1 MKRIKRSW
9 WKDNNIPNLIGRKQ
23 IDWSIFEYGTHIPME
38 FHEDFAKANL
48 NIEIPLG
55 QSHKIILIHEG
66 TQFECN
72 LSRINQKKQNREAL
86 QIRYDT
92 HKELKDYM
100 ISKFNATY
108 NYLSHKRSIAE
119 STKAPIT
126 VPEQFAEYLDFYA
139 TDKPF
144 IYEVNFITNDATIPE
159 NQPSIWWVC
168 QGTSYQAQKQEGV
181 LWAPLKNTRG
191 ATQHHWETMK
201 DVKVNDLILHYSTGA
216 IRAVSQVQQ
225 AAIEMPKPTSLS
237 DQPWEETG
245 RLIVT
250 EYHEL
255 NPPIPLEAISQDL
268 LQLHITKGPINKK
281 GGVNQG
287 YLFPFTPQGLSVVQ
301 YKSKDTPWPEFTL
314 FFEAEEV
321 EQEVEL
327 VTLKD
332 EQISERLRLVKDYI
346 QQQGFTYPALMIE
359 NLFLSLK
366 TKPFVILA
374 GISGTGKTKLIQKF
388 AEALGA
394 TEGNGQFTLIPVR
407 PDWNDPSDLIGYK
420 DLGGTFRRG
429 KLTYV
434 LESASASE
442 NRQKPYFICLD
453 EMNLARVEHYF
464 SDLLSLLETQRW
476 QDGRIVTD
484 AVVAEEQV
492 GRNIG
497 IPENVFF
504 IGTVN
509 MDETTHPFS
518 KKVLDRA
525 NTIEFNHIELDNFTG
540 LEEPEEQSD
549 EEIESQYPAASFL
562 ISNYI
567 QLKDA
572 YVAYKDIIQKTVAKL
587 VEINK
592 ILESIHAHVG
602 FRVRDSI
609 CFFMIYNS
617 RFSLM
622 EEAEAMDLQIMQ
634 KILPRIQGNN
644 FEIRSVIIKL
654 LLLSFGQSTSNS
666 KDYIDGEKDMFKEW
680 GKYQKDNK
688 LKYPQSARKLIE
700 MLRRLDD
707 DGFTSFWVS

>member
-9 WKDNNIPNLIGRKQ
+9 WRDDNIPNLIGRKQ
-23 IDWSIFEYGTHIPME
+23 IDWSIFEYGTHIPLE
-38 FHEDFAKANL
+38 FHEDFAKANH

-55 QSHKIILIHEG
+55 QSHKIILIDKG
-66 TQFECN
+66 KQFECN

-100 ISKFNATY
+100 IAKFNATY
-108 NYLSHKRSIAE
+108 HYLSHKRSIAE
-119 STKAPIT
+119 STKVPIT

-144 IYEVNFITNDATIPE
+144 IYEVEFITNDTPIPQD
-159 NQPSIWWVC
+159 QPSIWWVC

-237 DQPWEETG
+237 DQPWEEEG

-255 NPPIPLEAISQDL
+255 NPPILLEAISQDL

-287 YLFPFTPQGLSVVQ
+287 YLFPFTPQGLSIVQ
-301 YKSKDTPWPEFTL
+301 NKSKDIPWPEYTL
-314 FFEAEEV
+314 LSEV
-321 EQEVEL
+321 EELGQEVEL
-327 VTLKD
+327 VTLND
-332 EQISERLRLVKDYI
+332 EQISERLQTVKDYI
-346 QQQGFTYPALMIE
+346 QQQGFTYPSLMIE

-434 LESASASE
+434 LESASAPE

-476 QDGRIVTD
+476 QDGHIVTD

-492 GRNIG
+492 GRNVG

-540 LEEPEEQSD
+540 FEELEEQSD

-572 YVAYKDIIQKTVAKL
+572 YIAYKDIVQKTVAKL
-587 VEINK
+587 VEINQ
-592 ILESIHAHVG
+592 ILESVHAHVG
-602 FRVRDSI
+602 FRVRDLF
-609 CFFMIYNS
+609 CFYMIYNN

-622 EEAEAMDLQIMQ
+622 KEAEAMDLQIMQ

-644 FEIRSVIIKL
+644 FEIRNVIMKL
-654 LLLSFGQSTSNS
+654 LLLSVGQSTSNS
-666 KDYIDGEKDMFKEW
+666 KDYIDGEKDMFKDWE
-680 GKYQKDNK
+680 KYQKDNK

-700 MLRRLDD
+700 MLRRLDN